1 MSQGPAFVPSI
12 PGSVASAH
20 HSIASIYD
28 EDHQIMLEGV
38 VTRFTYVNPH
48 PVLMLTVIDDK
59 GRSQVWRL
67 EMDNRGG
74 LAEVG
79 FGVQTLKAGDRLLV
93 TGSPARTI
101 PHSMYL
107 RKLERPADGFVY
119 EHPPY

>member
-1 MSQGPAFVPSI
+1 MPAFVPAIRGSI
-12 PGSVASAH
+12 VFAH

-79 FGVQTLKAGDRLLV
+79 FGVQTLKPGDRLLV

>member
-1 MSQGPAFVPSI
+1 MSLMPAFVPSI
-12 PGSVASAH
+12 TGNVVFAH